1 MANNHMKRYL
11 TLLVIHFHSIQSLSH
26 IRLFVT
32 PWTTAHQASLSITH
46 SPSLPRLMSVESA
59 MPPNHLILCR
69 PLLLLPSIFPSIR
82 DFSDKSDL
90 QEMQVKTVVSYHCAL
105 IRKARVKEN
114 DCSQWG
120 WHVGELGLHTLPAE
134 MENGTDTV
142 KNYLVVS

>member
-1 MANNHMKRYL
+1 MKRYL
-11 TLLVIHFHSIQSLSH
+11 TLLVIHFHSVQSLSH

-32 PWTTAHQASLSITH
+32 PWTTAHQASLSITN

-59 MPPNHLILCR
+59 MPSSHLILCR

-90 QEMQVKTVVSYHCAL
+90 QEMQVRTVVSYHCTL
-105 IRKARVKEN
+105 IRKARVKET
-114 DCSQWG
+114 DRSQWR
-120 WHVGELGLHTLPAE
+120 WLVGELGLPTLPAE